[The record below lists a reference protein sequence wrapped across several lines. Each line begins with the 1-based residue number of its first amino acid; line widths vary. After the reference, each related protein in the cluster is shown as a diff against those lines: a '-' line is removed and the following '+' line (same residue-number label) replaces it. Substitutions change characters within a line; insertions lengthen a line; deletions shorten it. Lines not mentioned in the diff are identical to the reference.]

1 MYGKNIVQDG
11 FSETIDMSEVV
22 TRIVPKAYNGYMM
35 QGDEPWVDSP
45 LIEKYPTVH
54 YGTMTFEDVKM
65 RTDASEDD
73 EDNGVIVCDTQE
85 QMEAAYRYVLEKIN
99 MGMTIKGMYRQD
111 VNLV

>member
-1 MYGKNIVQDG
+1 
-11 FSETIDMSEVV
+11 MSEVV

-73 EDNGVIVCDTQE
+73 EATGGATGDQTGKEIYVRN
-85 QMEAAYRYVLEKIN
+85 YYNYPWNYVLRLPGGGGAVEPEGVYIVRWIP
-99 MGMTIKGMYRQD
+99 G
-111 VNLV
+111 